1 MATKALEA
9 SPREGTGKGIARRLR
24 QSGMIPAV
32 LYGVEEPVNLAVSD
46 REVTRMLT
54 REGGDHGLIELSIGG
69 AKKGV
74 IVRDYQVDPITG
86 AVLHCD
92 FYEVQKGHRV
102 TVTVGIEIVGETPQ
116 GVREQGIL
124 QHQLHELELD
134 CLPDR
139 IPDVIQVDAAHL
151 MIGDSI
157 HVADL
162 NLPEDVRSH
171 SAPDTTVVSILP
183 PKVEEEAPA
192 PAAEGAVPAE
202 GAPAEPGAAAAPAS
216 GEERG

>member
-1 MATKALEA
+1 MATMAMEA
-9 SPREGTGKGIARRLR
+9 TARERTGKGIARRLR
-24 QSGMIPAV
+24 REGMIPAV
-32 LYGVEEPVNLAVSD
+32 LYGVEEPVALAVPD
-46 REVTRMLT
+46 REMTRLLT
-54 REGGDHGLIELSIGG
+54 REGGDHALIELKIGG
-69 AKKGV
+69 VKKGV
-74 IVRDYQVDPITG
+74 IVREFQVDPVTG

-102 TVTVGIEIVGETPQ
+102 TVTVGIELVGETPQ

-139 IPDVIQVDAAHL
+139 IPDLIQVDASHL

-162 NLPEDVRSH
+162 ALPEGVRSH

-183 PKVEEEAPA
+183 PKVEAEEAAA
-192 PAAEGAVPAE
+192 PAAEEGAPE
-202 GAPAEPGAAAAPAS
+202 GAPAEPAPAPA
-216 GEERG
+216 EEGG

>member
-1 MATKALEA
+1 MATMALEA
-9 SPREGTGKGIARRLR
+9 TPRERTGKGVARQLR
-24 QSGMIPAV
+24 REGMIPAV
-32 LYGVEEPVNLAVSD
+32 LYGVEDPVALAVPN
-46 REVTRMLT
+46 REMTRLLT
-54 REGGDHGLIELSIGG
+54 REGGDHALIELQIGG

-102 TVTVGIEIVGETPQ
+102 TVTVGIELTGETPQ

-139 IPDVIQVDAAHL
+139 IPDVIQVDASHL

-162 NLPEDVRSH
+162 PLPEGVRSH
-171 SAPDTTVVSILP
+171 SAPDTAVVSILP
-183 PKVEEEAPA
+183 PKVEAEEVAE
-192 PAAEGAVPAE
+192 PAAEGTVAE
-202 GAPAEPGAAAAPAS
+202 GAPAEPATPAPA
-216 GEERG
+216 EERG

>member
-1 MATKALEA
+1 MATMALEA
-9 SPREGTGKGIARRLR
+9 TPRERTGKGVARQLR
-24 QSGMIPAV
+24 REGMIPAV
-32 LYGVEEPVNLAVSD
+32 LYGVEDPVALAVPN
-46 REVTRMLT
+46 REMTRLLT
-54 REGGDHGLIELSIGG
+54 REGGDHALIELQIGG

-102 TVTVGIEIVGETPQ
+102 TVTVGIELTGETPQ

-139 IPDVIQVDAAHL
+139 IPDVIQVDASHL

-162 NLPEDVRSH
+162 PLPEGVRSH
-171 SAPDTTVVSILP
+171 SAPDTAVVSILP
-183 PKVEEEAPA
+183 PKVEAEEVAEPA
-192 PAAEGAVPAE
+192 VEGTVAE
-202 GAPAEPGAAAAPAS
+202 GAPAEPATPAPA
-216 GEERG
+216 EERG